1 MREIEVKAKLR
12 DKNKLLKKASELGI
26 SFGESIIQD
35 DSTYETSIPKD
46 DPNWNIFRIRK
57 QNEKTIL
64 TIKYRASSISRD
76 NHERE
81 SIIEDS
87 GEVVDMLAR
96 VGYTLGVR
104 IEKTR
109 RTAKYK
115 DLEICIDEV
124 NKLGTFIEVEKLTND
139 DADVDLV
146 QNELWKLLEELGVD
160 KSDRIHKGYDTLM
173 YEILDTE
180 K

>member
-1 MREIEVKAKLR
+1 M
-12 DKNKLLKKASELGI
+12 LKRASELGI

-64 TIKYRASSISRD
+64 TMKYRASSRSRD